1 MKVMLLVMDEQ
12 RVILDHLYEM
22 IKANCDQCD
31 IYRLSKAQQLHLG
44 RFFQS
49 NSYLNYDRVV
59 IFSRLKRLVGQLN
72 VLRCIPGLIFLE
84 HDACQNYMQFSKY
97 RGKYSAFYRRLPWAR
112 VLCSGAVVAR
122 KLQDEGVD
130 AVFVPKGY
138 DETMLKNFQLPREI
152 PVGFLGSLK
161 GIAYTE
167 RKQILEQISDRTGMI
182 IRRTKSGTEYL
193 EALNRIQI
201 FVSADVGMGEYM
213 IKNFEAMACGCVLVA
228 WRQDDEEVSAL
239 GLHDMKNLVLYRSVD
254 EAVAKI
260 KMLQAD
266 PDLAE
271 RIAQSGQAL
280 AQERYTFSRVGQA
293 LAQAIVEPMRPWP
306 GVSSLRRFWV
316 GLRYQLK
323 VPGA

>member
-22 IKANCDQCD
+22 IKVNCEQCD
-31 IYRLSKAQQLHLG
+31 IYRLSKKQQANLG
-44 RFFQS
+44 RFFQA
-49 NSYLNYDRVV
+49 NNYLDYDRVV
-59 IFSRLKRLVGQLN
+59 IFSRLKRLARQIG
-72 VLRCIPGLIFLE
+72 VLKCVPNLVFLE

-97 RGKYSAFYRRLPWAR
+97 RGKYSAFYRRLPWTR
-112 VLCSGAVVAR
+112 VLCSGGSVTR

-138 DETMLKNFQLPREI
+138 DETMLRNLQLTRDV

-167 RKQILEQISDRTGMI
+167 RKQTLEHIAERTGMV
-182 IRRTKSGTEYL
+182 IRRTASGAEYL

-201 FVSADVGMGEYM
+201 FISADVGMSEYM

-228 WRQDDEEVSAL
+228 WRQDDEENSAL
-239 GLHDMKNLVLYRSVD
+239 GLEDMKNVALYSSVD
-254 EAVAKI
+254 EAVEKI
-260 KMLQAD
+260 NQLLAD
-266 PDLAE
+266 PDLAG
-271 RIAQSGQAL
+271 RIARAGQAL
-280 AQERYTFSRVGQA
+280 AQERYTFSHVGA
-293 LAQAIVEPMRPWP
+293 SLAHAIVAPLRPWP
-306 GVSSLRRFWV
+306 GVSSLRRLWV

-323 VPGA
+323 VREQ

>member
-1 MKVMLLVMDEQ
+1 M
-12 RVILDHLYEM
+12 
-22 IKANCDQCD
+22 
-31 IYRLSKAQQLHLG
+31 
-44 RFFQS
+44 
-49 NSYLNYDRVV
+49 

-122 KLQDEGVD
+122 KFQDEGVD

-138 DETMLKNFQLPREI
+138 DETMLKNLQLPREI